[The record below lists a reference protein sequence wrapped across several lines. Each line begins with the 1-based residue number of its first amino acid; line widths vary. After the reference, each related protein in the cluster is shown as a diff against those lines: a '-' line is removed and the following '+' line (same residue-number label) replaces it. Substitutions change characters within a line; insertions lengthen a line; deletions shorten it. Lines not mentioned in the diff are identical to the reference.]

1 MSIVGLAQNQIGS
14 PRERT
19 SSTRTGKPISFGIK
33 GGANISNLDDNQS
46 GSTDALT
53 GYHAGLL
60 AHIHLNPMLALQPE
74 VNYSTQ
80 GAKYPELGKEK
91 IGYVNV
97 PVLLQY
103 MFDGGARLETG
114 PQIGFVTSAKL
125 ERFSGGTFDVKQ
137 QFENADVSWVI
148 GLGYVTH
155 VGLGVD
161 ARYNLGLM
169 NIVNDARHN
178 VKNRV
183 WQFGLFYQ
191 FSK

>member
-1 MSIVGLAQNQIGS
+1 
-14 PRERT
+14 
-19 SSTRTGKPISFGIK
+19 
-33 GGANISNLDDNQS
+33 
-46 GSTDALT
+46 
-53 GYHAGLL
+53 
-60 AHIHLNPMLALQPE
+60 MLALQPE
-74 VNYSTQ
+74 VNYSMQ

-91 IGYVNV
+91 ISYVNV

-103 MFDGGARLETG
+103 MFDGGAKLETG

-148 GLGYVTH
+148 GLGYMTNA
-155 VGLGVD
+155 GLGVD

-169 NIVNDARHN
+169 NIVNDAQHN

-191 FSK
+191 FNK